1 MPFTAA
7 EVLQVENTLL
17 DYNKKGVTD
26 QTKQVR
32 PLYDSLVAKKKT
44 FPGGKEFIT
53 MRVSGLF
60 PVTMQGYS
68 HDDEQNYVNPAT
80 IKQAKA
86 KWYETSAGI
95 TMTLTELKMYGIS
108 VVDSMDS
115 KRIIIHIGAE
125 EVALVDILQY
135 KFGQLEEGSERS
147 LAEMFWRDGTQ
158 DAKAIPG
165 IMSFI
170 VDNPTVGT
178 RFGIDASSETYW
190 RNRVRLGL
198 DVSTPGNQNLV
209 TALQGEFRQLRRYG
223 NPKHEF
229 YAGSDFLDGFE
240 RELRS
245 KGTYTM
251 DGWSKSGRIDAS
263 VADLA
268 FKGVELVYEPLL
280 DDLGRSKYGYLLDMN
295 QIKLWA
301 MEDEWMKNHTPA
313 RPADKYVMYRAI
325 TCTGG
330 ICAGQLNTS
339 GVYSIA

>member
-1 MPFTAA
+1 MPFTAD
-7 EVLQVENTLL
+7 EVLQVENSLL
-17 DYNKKGVTD
+17 DFNKKGVTD

-32 PLYDSLVAKKKT
+32 PLYDSLVAKKKE
-44 FPGGKEFIT
+44 FPGGKEYIT

-68 HDDEQNYVNPAT
+68 HDDEQSYQNPAT

-108 VVDSMDS
+108 VVDSLDS
-115 KRIIIHIGAE
+115 ARTTTHSAAE

-135 KFGQLEEGSERS
+135 KLGQLDEGSSRS

-165 IMSFI
+165 ITSFI
-170 VDNPTVGT
+170 VDNPAVGT
-178 RFGIDASSETYW
+178 RFGLDASVESYW
-190 RNRVRLGL
+190 RNRALLGI
-198 DVSTPGNQNLV
+198 DVSTASNQNLV
-209 TALQGEFRQLRRYG
+209 SALQDEFRQLRRYG
-223 NPKHEF
+223 SPRHEF
-229 YAGSDFLDGFE
+229 YAGSDFLEGFE
-240 RELRS
+240 KELRS
-245 KGTYTM
+245 KGNYTM
-251 DGWSKSGRIDAS
+251 EGWSKTGRIDAS

-268 FKGVELVYEPLL
+268 FKGVDLVYDPLL
-280 DDLGRSKYGYLLDMN
+280 DDLGKSKYGYVLDMN

-301 MEDEWMKNHTPA
+301 MEGEWMKNHTPA

-330 ICAGQLNTS
+330 MCAGQLNTS
-339 GVYSIA
+339 GVYSIL

>member
-1 MPFTAA
+1 MPFTAD
-7 EVLQVENTLL
+7 EVLQVENSLL
-17 DYNKKGVTD
+17 DFNKKGVTD

-32 PLYDSLVAKKKT
+32 PLYDSLLSKKKE

-68 HDDEQNYVNPAT
+68 HDDEQNYQNPAT

-95 TMTLTELKMYGIS
+95 SMTLTELKMYGIS

-115 KRIIIHIGAE
+115 AKTTTHTAAE
-125 EVALVDILQY
+125 EVALVDILEY
-135 KFGQLEEGSERS
+135 KLGQLDEGSARS

-170 VDNPTVGT
+170 VDNPVVGT
-178 RFGIDASSETYW
+178 RFGLDASVETYW
-190 RNRVRLGL
+190 RNRALLGI
-198 DVSTPGNQNLV
+198 DSATASNQNLV
-209 TALQGEFRQLRRYG
+209 NALQDEFRQLRRYG
-223 NPKHEF
+223 KPKHEF
-229 YAGSDFLDGFE
+229 YAGSDLLEAFE
-240 RELRS
+240 KELRA
-245 KGTYTM
+245 KGNYTM
-251 DGWSKSGRIDAS
+251 EGWSKTGRIDAS

-268 FKGVELVYEPLL
+268 FKGVDLVYEPLL
-280 DDLGRSKYGYLLDMN
+280 DDLGRSKYGYVLDMN

-301 MEDEWMKNHTPA
+301 MEGEWMKNHTPA

-330 ICAGQLNTS
+330 MCAGQLNTS
-339 GVYSIA
+339 GVYSIL